1 MGIVRYHARNDAAW
15 ANKFAAAMVKMGS
28 IDVLTGRQGEQN
40 KSCSN
45 EIIVLAQVTEPNGQ
59 CQWVAG
65 ANNVVDET

>member
-1 MGIVRYHARNDAAW
+1 MFNSPIWKLLKQYAQLVCLYSLIETAISHW
-15 ANKFAAAMVKMGS
+15 PS
-28 IDVLTGRQGEQN
+28 LQQN

-45 EIIVLAQVTEPNGQ
+45 EIRVLTQVTEPIGQ